1 MQDGDLPHL
10 SSPES
15 KVATA
20 SVSSRAVMNRRG
32 KMEKM
37 SNALQTSTLAFLTLQ
52 DRKECF

>member
-20 SVSSRAVMNRRG
+20 SVSSSAVMNRRG

-52 DRKECF
+52 DRKGCF